1 MEETQV
7 TVGEK
12 VNVSEWKRE
21 RGGDKDVKGVV
32 VSAFKQSWSDPR
44 AILWPKSD

>member
-1 MEETQV
+1 MEEAQV

-12 VNVSEWKRE
+12 VNLSEWKRD
-21 RGGDKDVKGVV
+21 RGGDKDEKGVL

-44 AILWPKSD
+44 AIPWPKSD